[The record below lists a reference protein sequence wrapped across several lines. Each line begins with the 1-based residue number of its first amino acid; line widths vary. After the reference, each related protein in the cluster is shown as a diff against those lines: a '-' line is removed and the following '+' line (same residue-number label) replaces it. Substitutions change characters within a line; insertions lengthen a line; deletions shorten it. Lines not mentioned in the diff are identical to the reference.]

1 MEVRIYQP
9 TQSAMQTG
17 SGGGACKWL
26 LEFESTSGKQ
36 ADSLMGWV
44 GGSTTYDQVKMKFE
58 SKESAIAFAERKG
71 LTYQVIEPKPRKVK
85 IRNYADN
92 YAYNRVK

>member
-9 TQSAMQTG
+9 AQSAMQTG
-17 SGGGACKWL
+17 SGGGNSNWL
-26 LEFESTSGKQ
+26 MEFEQTSGKQ
-36 ADSLMGWV
+36 ADALMGWM
-44 GGSTTYDQVKMKFE
+44 GGANSSDQVKMKFD
-58 SKESAIAFAERKG
+58 SKDAAVAFAERKG
-71 LTYQVIEPKPRKVK
+71 FSYQVIEPKPRKVK

>member
-17 SGGGACKWL
+17 SGGGASKWL
-26 LEFESTSGKQ
+26 LEFESTSGKK
-36 ADSLMGWV
+36 ADSLMGWA
-44 GGSTTYDQVKMKFE
+44 GGSTTYDQVKMKFD
-58 SKESAIAFAERKG
+58 SKDSAIAFAERKG
-71 LTYQVIEPKPRKVK
+71 LSYQVIEPKPRKVK